1 MRRWWWLVGV
11 ALACGGCGAM
21 LNGPQQTV
29 RIYTVPPGAK
39 VTVDGEVYKSPA
51 RVTLERGRNYTVQA
65 EMAGFSPATG
75 KIRSK
80 PDRFVLFGN
89 CLMLCIPQIWEGGDP
104 SQYKFEPDE
113 IEISLD
119 PVGWSPR

>member
-1 MRRWWWLVGV
+1 MRRGWWLVV
-11 ALACGGCGAM
+11 AVVACSGCGAM
-21 LNGPQQTV
+21 INGPQQTV
-29 RIYTVPPGAK
+29 QIATIPQGAK

-51 RVTLERGRNYTVQA
+51 RVKLDRGRNYAVKA
-65 EMAGFSPATG
+65 EMAGFNPGTG
-75 KIRSK
+75 KIVSK
-80 PDRFVLFGN
+80 PDRFVIFGN

-119 PVGWSPR
+119 PIGWSPR